1 MPTHVTDVATKQTPV
16 EAADTWSRD
25 AGNKQTGNLL
35 FIDATYT
42 LTSGT
47 DETSGDLINICKIP
61 ANAKVVPHLCKI
73 SAENP
78 GTAFNIAKIGLIKCD
93 VDGSA
98 TDDDDAVSTAI
109 DISAGGAFDFA
120 WAAQAIAQDDVAE
133 TEDMWLQ
140 AELGTITSPTAG
152 QKVRFLIAIAPGV

>member
-16 EAADTWSRD
+16 EQADTWTRD
-25 AGNKQTGNLL
+25 PGNKQTGNLI

-47 DETSGDLINICKIP
+47 DETSGDLINIAKIP

-73 SAENP
+73 LAENP
-78 GTAFNIAKIGLIKCD
+78 GTAFNISKIGLIKVD
-93 VDGSA
+93 SDGSA

-109 DISAGGAFDFA
+109 DISAGGAFDLDYA
-120 WAAQAIAQDDVAE
+120 SQAIAQDDAVE

-140 AELGTITSPTAG
+140 ATLGTITAPTAG